1 MDSYFFVVCRNGL
14 HVLSDLVRSLF
25 FLPTSDRGKLLDV
38 MVRSGKRENGDEM
51 ERMPV
56 EIE

>member
-1 MDSYFFVVCRNGL
+1 M
-14 HVLSDLVRSLF
+14 LSDLVLSLF
-25 FLPTSDRGKLLDV
+25 FLPASDRGKLLDV